1 MSCGL
6 NGNPDADGTSAIFLG
21 IGVHT
26 WVGYRE
32 EHVVSPDSKLT
43 D

>member
-6 NGNPDADGTSAIFLG
+6 NGNPDADGTSAIFFG

-26 WVGYRE
+26 WVGCRE
-32 EHVVSPDSKLT
+32 DNLVNPEPKLT